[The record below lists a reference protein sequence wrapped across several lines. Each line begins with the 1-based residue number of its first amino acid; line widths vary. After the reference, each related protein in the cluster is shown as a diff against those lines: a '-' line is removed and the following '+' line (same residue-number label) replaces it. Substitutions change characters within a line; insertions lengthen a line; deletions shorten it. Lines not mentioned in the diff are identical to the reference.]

1 MEYKGYPVEII
12 RSSRKTLSLEIV
24 SGPSLRIRAP
34 YRMPLRDIRA
44 FMAQKSGWLDAHL
57 ARAEMREER
66 VEAAGRLSEEE
77 LDRLAD
83 LAVDYFSAGVAR
95 LAPKVGV
102 TYGRITIRWQKT
114 RWGSC
119 SSKGNLNFNAL
130 LMLAPPEVRD
140 YVIVHELCHRLEMN
154 HSPRF
159 WAEVARVMPDYRD
172 RLKWLKTHGSELMA
186 AGGLR

>member
-12 RSSRKTLSLEIV
+12 RSSRKTLSLEIAP
-24 SGPSLRIRAP
+24 GPSIRVRAP
-34 YRMPLRDIRA
+34 YRMPLREITA
-44 FMAQKSGWLDAHL
+44 FMRQKSSWLDDHL
-57 ARAEMREER
+57 AKAARREER
-66 VEAAGRLSEEE
+66 VEAAGTLPEAE
-77 LDRLAD
+77 LDRLGD

-159 WAEVARVMPDYRD
+159 WAEVARVMPGYRD
-172 RLKWLKTHGSELMA
+172 QLKWLKVHGSELMVA
-186 AGGLR
+186 AGLR